1 MKDSN
6 YKLKVG
12 ITIGDVNGIGPELII
27 KAFQDTRLKELCI
40 PIVYGSS
47 RVLNIYRKILR
58 INKFHYQI
66 IQKADQGHFNKLNI
80 IECLDNVDKVE
91 IGQASEL
98 GGLAAQSALKRAIE
112 DAQHQVIDALV
123 TLPVDKAVMPAGE
136 TKFVGHTEMLAHA
149 FNVRE
154 NLMLMVSDEM
164 RVGVVTNH
172 VSIRDVPNKITKEK
186 IIQKTSIL
194 HQTLVEDFNIQKP
207 LIAILGLN
215 PHGGDK
221 GLIGKEEIEVIT
233 PAIEELKNQGMMV
246 LGPYP
251 PDGFFGSFTFKKF
264 DGIIAMYH
272 DQGLIP
278 FKLLAGYGGVNYTA
292 GMPFIRTSPDHGV
305 AYDIAGKGIAD
316 AESLRRSLYL
326 AMDIHRNRTMNI
338 ELKSNA
344 LKTSELQRE

>member
-91 IGQASEL
+91 IGQPSEL

-172 VSIRDVPNKITKEK
+172 VSI
-186 IIQKTSIL
+186 
-194 HQTLVEDFNIQKP
+194 
-207 LIAILGLN
+207 
-215 PHGGDK
+215 
-221 GLIGKEEIEVIT
+221 
-233 PAIEELKNQGMMV
+233 
-246 LGPYP
+246 
-251 PDGFFGSFTFKKF
+251 
-264 DGIIAMYH
+264 
-272 DQGLIP
+272 
-278 FKLLAGYGGVNYTA
+278 
-292 GMPFIRTSPDHGV
+292 
-305 AYDIAGKGIAD
+305 
-316 AESLRRSLYL
+316 
-326 AMDIHRNRTMNI
+326 
-338 ELKSNA
+338 
-344 LKTSELQRE
+344 

>member
-91 IGQASEL
+91 IGQPSEL

-186 IIQKTSIL
+186 IIQKTTIL

-246 LGPYP
+246 MGPYP

-326 AMDIHRNRTMNI
+326 TMDIHRNRTMNI